1 MYKHP
6 IVNENIH
13 KLQSIGVE
21 VLMPRFE
28 EGKAKI
34 PGTEEIVAAVIKKL
48 TALHDLKGKRIL
60 ITAGP
65 TRAYIDAFRYIT
77 NPSSGKMG
85 VAIAENALERGAEVT
100 LVYGPCTTL
109 PPPNAKVVKIETTE
123 EMLNTVVGELKAKK
137 YDAAILSAA
146 ASDWGPVNRKME
158 KTSSSQGEW
167 TLKLKALPKIIAE
180 VKKTDPKIFLVGFKA
195 EYDITEEELIDRSY
209 KRLKE
214 MKMNLIVANDVSKK
228 NRGFNVDTNEV
239 YIIDPKRDVLHISLT
254 SKKEIASRLLDRVR
268 DRIKA

>member
-1 MYKHP
+1 
-6 IVNENIH
+6 
-13 KLQSIGVE
+13 
-21 VLMPRFE
+21 
-28 EGKAKI
+28 
-34 PGTEEIVAAVIKKL
+34 
-48 TALHDLKGKRIL
+48 
-60 ITAGP
+60 
-65 TRAYIDAFRYIT
+65 
-77 NPSSGKMG
+77 
-85 VAIAENALERGAEVT
+85 
-100 LVYGPCTTL
+100 VYGPATAP

-123 EMLNTVVGELKAKK
+123 QMLDTVVSELKAKK

-146 ASDWGPVNRKME
+146 ASDWGPADRKME
-158 KTSSSQGEW
+158 KTPSSQGEW

-180 VKKTDPKIFLVGFKA
+180 VKKADPKVFLVGFKA

-214 MKMNLIVANDVSKK
+214 MKMNLIVANDVSKE

-254 SKKEIASRLLDRVR
+254 SKKEIAGRLLDKVR